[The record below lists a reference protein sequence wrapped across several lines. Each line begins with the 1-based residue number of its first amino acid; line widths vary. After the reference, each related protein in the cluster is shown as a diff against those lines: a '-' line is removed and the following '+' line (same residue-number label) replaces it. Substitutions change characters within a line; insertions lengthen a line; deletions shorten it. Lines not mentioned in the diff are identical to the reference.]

1 MFAASEQNSKSMP
14 SRSELPGDLS
24 RKKFLHAL
32 RRLGF
37 EVNMVGGKGDH
48 IKIIWPSTQKSVSVD
63 ADLRKDV
70 LYYLLKEIESM
81 SGVTWEQIKENF

>member
-1 MFAASEQNSKSMP
+1 MP

-24 RKKFLHAL
+24 RKKFLNAL

-37 EVNMVGGKGDH
+37 EANAVGGKGDH
-48 IKIIWPSTQKSVSVD
+48 VKVTWPATQKSVTVI

-70 LYYLLKEIESM
+70 LYYILKELETT
-81 SGVTWEQIKENF
+81 SGITWNQIKQYL

>member
-1 MFAASEQNSKSMP
+1 MP

-24 RKKFLHAL
+24 RGKFLKAL

-37 EVNMVGGKGDH
+37 EISTVGGKGDH
-48 IKIIWPSTQKSVSVD
+48 VKIIWPPSQKSVTVD

-70 LYYLLKEIESM
+70 LYYLLKEIEVI
-81 SGVTWEQIKENF
+81 SGVNWDQIREEL

>member
-1 MFAASEQNSKSMP
+1 MP
-14 SRSELPGDLS
+14 SRSELPGDTS

-37 EVNMVGGKGDH
+37 EINTVGGRGDH
-48 IKIIWPSTQKSVSVD
+48 VKITWPATQKSLTVD

-70 LYYLLKEIESM
+70 LYYLLKEIESI
-81 SGVTWEQIKENF
+81 SVVTWEQIQNEM